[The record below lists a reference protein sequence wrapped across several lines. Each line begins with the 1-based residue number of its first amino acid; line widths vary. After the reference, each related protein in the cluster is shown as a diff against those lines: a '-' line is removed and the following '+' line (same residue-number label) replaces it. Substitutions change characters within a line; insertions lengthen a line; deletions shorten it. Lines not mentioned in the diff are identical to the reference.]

1 MKKVN
6 SDTWIQLIGMLSVV
20 FGLLFVGAEMR
31 QSQQIALAAQ
41 HQARTEMFLEQVNT
55 HTEAGLAFRNYNQEQ
70 LYVAINQLYGM
81 SLIFENDFVQFQ
93 LGLMEEELWENK
105 KGVIRLFGG
114 ICEMQEILQ
123 EDLPKELLDLF
134 EEGRLADGCRPAL
147 EMFSKLNHYLD
158 F

>member
-1 MKKVN
+1 MKKFKLEL
-6 SDTWIQLIGMLSVV
+6 WIQLTGMLSVV

-105 KGVIRLFGG
+105 KGVIRRFGG

-134 EEGRLADGCRPAL
+134 EEGRLADGCTPAL

>member
-1 MKKVN
+1 MVADNTLLTAARAIGYGNPIDKIIPFEDFTKQFQFWVHSSTQKV
-6 SDTWIQLIGMLSVV
+6 
-20 FGLLFVGAEMR
+20 
-31 QSQQIALAAQ
+31 
-41 HQARTEMFLEQVNT
+41 
-55 HTEAGLAFRNYNQEQ
+55 AGLPNKRNPNIVSGITDAF
-70 LYVAINQLYGM
+70 NQLYGM

-105 KGVIRLFGG
+105 KGVIRTFGG

-147 EMFSKLNHYLD
+147 ELFSKLDHYLD